1 MSAANPGKVFW
12 AEAKYF
18 PSGEIFIAK
27 LSHEKYMK
35 LNYHDHVGMSDYGIE
50 YV

>member
-1 MSAANPGKVFW
+1 MSAAKPGKVFW

-27 LSHEKYMK
+27 LNNNKYMR
-35 LNYHDHVGMSDYGIE
+35 LNYHGHVGMSDYGIE
-50 YV
+50 CV